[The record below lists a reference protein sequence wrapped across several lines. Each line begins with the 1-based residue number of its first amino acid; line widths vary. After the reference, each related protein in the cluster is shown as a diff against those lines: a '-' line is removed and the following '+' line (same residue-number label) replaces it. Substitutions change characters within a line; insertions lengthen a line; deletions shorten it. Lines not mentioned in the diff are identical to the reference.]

1 MILKKFYPQILALA
15 LIVMGVFD
23 VSVSAWAQTMQIS
36 APNAILL
43 DAGTN
48 TVLFEK
54 GADELVPPAST
65 VKILTAEMIFRDLAA
80 GKIKLDDEYVV
91 SEYAWRNGGGPA
103 GGTAM
108 FLPLKSS
115 ARVEDLLRGLL
126 VQSGNDA
133 ALVLAEGTA
142 GSEETFVLRMNKRA
156 SELGLTKSRF
166 SSPWGK
172 FNEEQK
178 VTAREMAKLASHIIA
193 AYPTYYPYFGEKEF
207 TWNKIRQQNRNP
219 LLTMSLGADGLM
231 TGALEKGDFGLVAS
245 AVQEGRRLIVAVYG
259 AKTAKERAEDAQKLL
274 QWGFR
279 NFDEKELFKAGEVIG
294 PAQVYGGVKGSVDLA
309 SKTDVKALL
318 PHGGTEKLSGKII
331 YDGPISAPVAAGTSL
346 GRLVIRRGQAVI
358 LEQPLET
365 TEAIAQG
372 ALWRRTFDAIYES
385 VAGTIHQKIE
395 DKFSGKK

>member
-1 MILKKFYPQILALA
+1 MILKKFFPQILALT
-15 LIVMGVFD
+15 LIVMGVFN

-43 DAGTN
+43 DASTN

-54 GADELVPPAST
+54 AADELVPPAST

-156 SELGLTKSRF
+156 SELGLIKSRF

-178 VTAREMAKLASHIIA
+178 VTAREMAKLASHIIS

>member
-1 MILKKFYPQILALA
+1 MILKKFYPQILALT
-15 LIVMGVFD
+15 LIVMGLFD

-115 ARVEDLLRGLL
+115 ARVEDLLRGLV

>member
-15 LIVMGVFD
+15 LIVMGLFD

>member
-43 DAGTN
+43 DDGTN

-279 NFDEKELFKAGEVIG
+279 NFDEKELFKAGEVIV

>member
-1 MILKKFYPQILALA
+1 MILEKFYPQILALA

-54 GADELVPPAST
+54 GADDLVPPAST

>member
-54 GADELVPPAST
+54 GADDLVPPAST

-156 SELGLTKSRF
+156 SELGLVKSRF

-318 PHGGTEKLSGKII
+318 PHAGTEKLSGKII

>member
-1 MILKKFYPQILALA
+1 
-15 LIVMGVFD
+15 MGVFD
-23 VSVSAWAQTMQIS
+23 VSVSALAQTMQIS

-156 SELGLTKSRF
+156 SELGLIKSRF

-318 PHGGTEKLSGKII
+318 PHGGTDKLSGKII

>member
-1 MILKKFYPQILALA
+1 MILKKFYPQILALT

-23 VSVSAWAQTMQIS
+23 VSVSALAQTMQIS

>member
-1 MILKKFYPQILALA
+1 MILKKFYPQILALT
-15 LIVMGVFD
+15 LIVMGLFD

-309 SKTDVKALL
+309 SKTDVKTLL

>member
-1 MILKKFYPQILALA
+1 
-15 LIVMGVFD
+15 MGLFD

>member
-1 MILKKFYPQILALA
+1 
-15 LIVMGVFD
+15 MGLFD

-309 SKTDVKALL
+309 SKTDVKTLL

>member
-1 MILKKFYPQILALA
+1 MILEKFYPQILALA

-54 GADELVPPAST
+54 GADDLVPPAST

-156 SELGLTKSRF
+156 SELGLIKSRF

-318 PHGGTEKLSGKII
+318 PHAGTEKLSGKII

>member
-1 MILKKFYPQILALA
+1 MILKKFYPQILALT

>member
-1 MILKKFYPQILALA
+1 MILKKFYPQILALT
-15 LIVMGVFD
+15 LIVMGLFD

>member
-15 LIVMGVFD
+15 LIVMGLFD

-309 SKTDVKALL
+309 SRTDVKALL

>member
-15 LIVMGVFD
+15 LIVMGLFD

-309 SKTDVKALL
+309 SKTDVKTLL

>member
-1 MILKKFYPQILALA
+1 
-15 LIVMGVFD
+15 MGVFD

>member
-1 MILKKFYPQILALA
+1 MILKKYYAQILALA

>member
-1 MILKKFYPQILALA
+1 
-15 LIVMGVFD
+15 MGVFD
-23 VSVSAWAQTMQIS
+23 VSVSALAQTMQIS

>member
-1 MILKKFYPQILALA
+1 MILKKFYPQILALT

-23 VSVSAWAQTMQIS
+23 VSVSALAQTMQIS

-156 SELGLTKSRF
+156 SELGLIKSRF

-318 PHGGTEKLSGKII
+318 PHGGTDKLSGKII

>member
-36 APNAILL
+36 SPNAILL

-318 PHGGTEKLSGKII
+318 PHAGTEKLSGKII